1 MLVVTSSFFASV
13 LGVETKKYVC
23 TLMDQ
28 KHQLTQT
35 DIRTVWWEED
45 GSRSFVCLLDQ
56 SLLPQQVV
64 TLRLTHEEEVASAI
78 ITLKVRGAP
87 AIGVTAAFGMAL
99 ALSRLLQ
106 EQGARVTIEQAHN
119 HLHAVGYLLR
129 STRPTAVNLAWA
141 VERMLRC
148 ALLEEQLVQD
158 MFQRLRNEAL
168 LIACEDAAA
177 CTQMGLY
184 GASLIA
190 DGDVLLTHCNAGA
203 LATAGSG
210 TALAPIY
217 TAHNAGKQI
226 HVFVDE
232 TRPVLQGA
240 RLTAWELQQEGVPLT
255 LITDNMAGHFM
266 HHGGIKAVFVGAD
279 RIAANG
285 DVANKIGT
293 YSVAVLAHA
302 HAIPFYVVA
311 PCSTVDL
318 SLASGEAIPI
328 EQRNAEEVTTVR
340 GTIIAPAGV
349 HVANPAFDV
358 TPHEYVTAIVTERGI
373 VRAPYHETLRNT
385 CTEGMAEKR
394 GKDVGK
400 GH

>member
-1 MLVVTSSFFASV
+1 
-13 LGVETKKYVC
+13 
-23 TLMDQ
+23 MDT
-28 KHQLTQT
+28 HFQLTQA
-35 DIRTVWWEED
+35 DIRTVWWEEEND
-45 GSRSFVCLLDQ
+45 SAFVCLLDQ
-56 SLLPQQVV
+56 SRLPLQVE
-64 TLRLTHEEEVASAI
+64 TLNLTHEEQVASAI
-78 ITLKVRGAP
+78 TTLKVRGAP

-99 ALSRLLQ
+99 ALFRLLR
-106 EQGARVTIEQAHN
+106 EQGVNITMEQARA
-119 HLHAVGYLLR
+119 HLRTVGQMLR

-148 ALLEEQLVQD
+148 ASVEADSTQD
-158 MFQRLRNEAL
+158 MYKRLLNEAL
-168 LIACEDAAA
+168 LIASEDVAA

-203 LATAGSG
+203 LATVGSG

-217 TAHNAGKQI
+217 TAHTSGK
-226 HVFVDE
+226 HVHVYVDE

-240 RLTAWELQQEGVPLT
+240 RLTAWELQQAGVPLT

-266 HHGGIKAVFVGAD
+266 RHGGIKAVFVGAD

-311 PCSTVDL
+311 PRSTIDL
-318 SLASGEAIPI
+318 SLSTGEFIPI
-328 EQRNAEEVTTVR
+328 EQRSSDEVTTVR
-340 GTIIAPAGV
+340 GMRIAPAGV
-349 HVANPAFDV
+349 SVANPAFDV
-358 TPHEYVTAIVTERGI
+358 TPHEYITAIITERGI
-373 VRAPYHETLRNT
+373 ARPPYSTILADM
-385 CTEGMAEKR
+385 CGAYDAEKQ
-394 GKDVGK
+394 DVGK
-400 GH
+400 GKQNEH

>member
-1 MLVVTSSFFASV
+1 MCALVD
-13 LGVETKKYVC
+13 KK
-23 TLMDQ
+23 Q
-28 KHQLTQT
+28 QLTQT
-35 DIRTVWWEED
+35 DIRTVWWVED
-45 GSRSFVCLLDQ
+45 DVQAYVCLLDQ
-56 SLLPQQVV
+56 SLLPQQVI
-64 TLRLTHEEEVASAI
+64 TLRLTHEEEVAAAI
-78 ITLKVRGAP
+78 TTLKVRGAP

-99 ALSRLLQ
+99 ALSRFLQ
-106 EQGARVTIEQAHN
+106 EQGSNATIEQARA
-119 HLHAVGYLLR
+119 HLQTVGQLLR

-141 VERMLRC
+141 VERMLHC
-148 ALLEEQLVQD
+148 ALLKEDSSVQN

-168 LIACEDAAA
+168 LIASEDAAA

-203 LATAGSG
+203 LATAGIG

-217 TAHNAGKQI
+217 TAHKAGKRV

-232 TRPVLQGA
+232 TRPVMQGA
-240 RLTAWELQQEGVPLT
+240 RLTAWELQQEEVPLT

-311 PCSTVDL
+311 PCSTIDL
-318 SLASGEAIPI
+318 ALASGASIPI

-340 GTIIAPAGV
+340 GTVIAPEGV
-349 HVANPAFDV
+349 SVANPAFDV
-358 TPHEYVTAIVTERGI
+358 TPHKYITAIVTERGI
-373 VRAPYHETLRNT
+373 ARSPYYEILRSM
-385 CTEGMAEKR
+385 CAKSIDEQQ

-400 GH
+400 G